1 MAYTYDDF
9 VKAAN
14 QSGLMG
20 QFSQDDLNLAQK
32 YPEFGLSVLSLKKD
46 YNNAATAEQRLLAN
60 QAANE
65 LRKSYGNYSGGA
77 DGGSF
82 RLESKLN
89 RRSDDLLDQLGSF
102 GSFSYD
108 EAPAYENAFA
118 QQQKDLLDRI
128 LNREDFSWS
137 KETDPQWSSYK
148 KSYLR
153 EGDRATANALAQ
165 ASAASGGR
173 PSSYAVNAATQAGDY
188 YATKLND
195 VIPTLYQQAYE
206 RYLDEYNMK
215 LKDLNAVNQQE
226 QLDYAKY
233 LDRLGQFNTDRGF
246 AYQNYADDY
255 DRLRSQL
262 ADVQGQDQIDYARY
276 LDETSRQQTA
286 QDSIR
291 SQVDAILAAGG
302 SPSAN
307 LVSESGYSS
316 EYVKALED
324 AYRKQEAEKAAKKS
338 GSGGGST
345 RRSGGTSGGNTTDG
359 NESGLDYQGLF
370 EAAKKSGNPK
380 SWLAQK
386 ANYQKF
392 GFTSS
397 SGLYSDYETW
407 LENGGVSNSSKT
419 MAQGP
424 FIALLSGFNTSLKNG
439 EGERILSTLDKTWP
453 MMTSEQKAEMQKLLK
468 QYGYSYE
475 EG

>member
-89 RRSDDLLDQLGSF
+89 RRADDLLGQIGSF

-108 EAPAYENAFA
+108 EAPTYENAFA

-276 LDETSRQQTA
+276 LDEASRQQTA

-324 AYRKQEAEKAAKKS
+324 AYRKQEAEKATKKS
-338 GSGGGST
+338 GSGGG
-345 RRSGGTSGGNTTDG
+345 GTMSLTTAKEMAKEGQFTDAVLNT
-359 NESGLDYQGLF
+359 LR
-370 EAAKKSGNPK
+370 
-380 SWLAQK
+380 K
-386 ANYQKF
+386 A
-392 GFTSS
+392 GFTD
-397 SGLYSDYETW
+397 DYIAQVYGYTGFGTGRDKLGYDEDEGIFTW
-407 LENGGVSNSSKT
+407 NGRRYNSPEALAEDLNRANLTDAEKATISRRLE
-419 MAQGP
+419 A
-424 FIALLSGFNTSLKNG
+424 SGFNITS
-439 EGERILSTLDKTWP
+439 
-453 MMTSEQKAEMQKLLK
+453 
-468 QYGYSYE
+468 
-475 EG
+475 

>member
-89 RRSDDLLDQLGSF
+89 RRADDLLGQIGSF

-108 EAPAYENAFA
+108 EAPTYENAFA

-338 GSGGGST
+338 GSGGG
-345 RRSGGTSGGNTTDG
+345 GTMSLTTAKAMAKEGQFTDTVLNTLRKAGFTDDYIAQVYG
-359 NESGLDYQGLF
+359 YTGFGTGRDKLDYDEDEGIF
-370 EAAKKSGNPK
+370 TWNGRRYNSPEA
-380 SWLAQK
+380 LAEDLDRANLTDAEK
-386 ANYQKF
+386 ATISRRLK
-392 GFTSS
+392 
-397 SGLYSDYETW
+397 
-407 LENGGVSNSSKT
+407 
-419 MAQGP
+419 A
-424 FIALLSGFNTSLKNG
+424 SGFNITF
-439 EGERILSTLDKTWP
+439 
-453 MMTSEQKAEMQKLLK
+453 
-468 QYGYSYE
+468 
-475 EG
+475 

>member
-46 YNNAATAEQRLLAN
+46 YNNATTAEQRLLAN

-102 GSFSYD
+102 GSFSYG
-108 EAPAYENAFA
+108 EAPTYENTFA

-173 PSSYAVNAATQAGDY
+173 PSSHAVNAATQAGDY

-215 LKDLNAVNQQE
+215 LKDLNTVNQQE

-276 LDETSRQQTA
+276 LDEASRRQTA

-338 GSGGGST
+338 GSGGG
-345 RRSGGTSGGNTTDG
+345 GTMSLTTAKAMAKEGQFTDTVLNT
-359 NESGLDYQGLF
+359 LR
-370 EAAKKSGNPK
+370 
-380 SWLAQK
+380 K
-386 ANYQKF
+386 A
-392 GFTSS
+392 GFTD
-397 SGLYSDYETW
+397 DYIAQVYGYTGFGTGRDKLGYDEDEGIFTW
-407 LENGGVSNSSKT
+407 NGRRYNS
-419 MAQGP
+419 P
-424 FIALLSGFNTSLKNG
+424 EALAEDLDRANLTDAEKATISRRLKASGFNITF
-439 EGERILSTLDKTWP
+439 
-453 MMTSEQKAEMQKLLK
+453 
-468 QYGYSYE
+468 
-475 EG
+475 

>member
-46 YNNAATAEQRLLAN
+46 YNNATTAEQRLLAN

-89 RRSDDLLDQLGSF
+89 RRADDLLDQLGSF

-108 EAPAYENAFA
+108 EAPTYENTFA

-128 LNREDFSWS
+128 LNREDFAWS

-262 ADVQGQDQIDYARY
+262 ADVQGRDQIDYARY
-276 LDETSRQQTA
+276 LDEVSRQQTA

-291 SQVDAILAAGG
+291 GQVDAILAAGG

-338 GSGGGST
+338 GSGGG
-345 RRSGGTSGGNTTDG
+345 GTMSLTTAKAMAKEGQFTDAVLNT
-359 NESGLDYQGLF
+359 LR
-370 EAAKKSGNPK
+370 
-380 SWLAQK
+380 K
-386 ANYQKF
+386 A
-392 GFTSS
+392 GFTD
-397 SGLYSDYETW
+397 DYIAQVYGYTGFGTGRDKLGYDEDEGIFTW
-407 LENGGVSNSSKT
+407 NGRRYNSPEALAEDLDRANLTDAEKAT
-419 MAQGP
+419 
-424 FIALLSGFNTSLKNG
+424 IARRLKASGFNITF
-439 EGERILSTLDKTWP
+439 
-453 MMTSEQKAEMQKLLK
+453 
-468 QYGYSYE
+468 
-475 EG
+475 

>member
-89 RRSDDLLDQLGSF
+89 RRADDLLDQLGSF
-102 GSFSYD
+102 DSFSYG
-108 EAPAYENAFA
+108 EAPTYENAFA

-195 VIPTLYQQAYE
+195 MIPTLYQQAYE

-215 LKDLNAVNQQE
+215 LKDLNTVNQQE

-276 LDETSRQQTA
+276 LDEVSRQQTA

-291 SQVDAILAAGG
+291 SQVDAILTAGG

-338 GSGGGST
+338 GSGGG
-345 RRSGGTSGGNTTDG
+345 GTMSLTTAKAMAKEGQFTDTVLNT
-359 NESGLDYQGLF
+359 LR
-370 EAAKKSGNPK
+370 
-380 SWLAQK
+380 K
-386 ANYQKF
+386 A
-392 GFTSS
+392 GFTD
-397 SGLYSDYETW
+397 DYIAQVYGYTGFGTGRDKLGYDEDEGIFTW
-407 LENGGVSNSSKT
+407 NGRRYNS
-419 MAQGP
+419 P
-424 FIALLSGFNTSLKNG
+424 EALAEDLDRANLTDAEKATISRRLKASGFNITF
-439 EGERILSTLDKTWP
+439 
-453 MMTSEQKAEMQKLLK
+453 
-468 QYGYSYE
+468 
-475 EG
+475 

>member
-89 RRSDDLLDQLGSF
+89 RRADDLLDQLGSF
-102 GSFSYD
+102 GSFSYG
-108 EAPAYENAFA
+108 EAPTYENTFA

-153 EGDRATANALAQ
+153 EGDRATANALAK

-215 LKDLNAVNQQE
+215 LKDLNAINQQE
-226 QLDYAKY
+226 QMDYAKY

-276 LDETSRQQTA
+276 LDEASRQQTA

-324 AYRKQEAEKAAKKS
+324 AYRKQEAEKATKKS
-338 GSGGGST
+338 GSGGG
-345 RRSGGTSGGNTTDG
+345 GTMSLTTAKAMAKEGQFTDTVLNT
-359 NESGLDYQGLF
+359 LR
-370 EAAKKSGNPK
+370 
-380 SWLAQK
+380 K
-386 ANYQKF
+386 A
-392 GFTSS
+392 GFTD
-397 SGLYSDYETW
+397 DYIAQVYGYTGFGTGRDKLGYDEDEGIFTW
-407 LENGGVSNSSKT
+407 NGRRYNS
-419 MAQGP
+419 P
-424 FIALLSGFNTSLKNG
+424 EALAEDLDRANLTDAEKATISRRLKASGFNITF
-439 EGERILSTLDKTWP
+439 
-453 MMTSEQKAEMQKLLK
+453 
-468 QYGYSYE
+468 
-475 EG
+475 

>member
-46 YNNAATAEQRLLAN
+46 YNNATTAEQRLLAN

-102 GSFSYD
+102 GSFSYG
-108 EAPAYENAFA
+108 EAPTYENTFA

-153 EGDRATANALAQ
+153 EGDRATANALAK

-215 LKDLNAVNQQE
+215 LKDLNTVNQQE

-276 LDETSRQQTA
+276 LDEASRQQTA

-324 AYRKQEAEKAAKKS
+324 AYRKQEAEKATKKS
-338 GSGGGST
+338 GSGGG
-345 RRSGGTSGGNTTDG
+345 GTMSLTTAKAMAKEGQFTDTVLNT
-359 NESGLDYQGLF
+359 LR
-370 EAAKKSGNPK
+370 
-380 SWLAQK
+380 K
-386 ANYQKF
+386 A
-392 GFTSS
+392 GFTD
-397 SGLYSDYETW
+397 DYIAQVYGYTGFGTGRDKLGYDEDEGIFTW
-407 LENGGVSNSSKT
+407 NGRRYNS
-419 MAQGP
+419 P
-424 FIALLSGFNTSLKNG
+424 EALAEDLDRANLTDAEKATISRRLKASGFNITS
-439 EGERILSTLDKTWP
+439 
-453 MMTSEQKAEMQKLLK
+453 
-468 QYGYSYE
+468 
-475 EG
+475 

>member
-46 YNNAATAEQRLLAN
+46 YNNATTAEQRLLAN

-102 GSFSYD
+102 GSFSYG
-108 EAPAYENAFA
+108 EAPTYENTFA

-173 PSSYAVNAATQAGDY
+173 PSSHAVNAATQAGDY

-215 LKDLNAVNQQE
+215 LKDLNTVNQQE

-276 LDETSRQQTA
+276 LDEASRRQTA

-302 SPSAN
+302 SPPAN

-338 GSGGGST
+338 GSGGG
-345 RRSGGTSGGNTTDG
+345 GTMSLTTAKAMAKEGQFTDTVLNT
-359 NESGLDYQGLF
+359 LR
-370 EAAKKSGNPK
+370 
-380 SWLAQK
+380 K
-386 ANYQKF
+386 A
-392 GFTSS
+392 GFTD
-397 SGLYSDYETW
+397 DYIAQVYGYTGFGTGRDKLGYDEDEGIFTW
-407 LENGGVSNSSKT
+407 NGRRYNS
-419 MAQGP
+419 P
-424 FIALLSGFNTSLKNG
+424 EALAEDLDRANLTDAEKATISRRLKASGFNITF
-439 EGERILSTLDKTWP
+439 
-453 MMTSEQKAEMQKLLK
+453 
-468 QYGYSYE
+468 
-475 EG
+475 

>member
-108 EAPAYENAFA
+108 EAPTYENTFA

-153 EGDRATANALAQ
+153 EGDRATANTLAQ

-215 LKDLNAVNQQE
+215 LKDLNTVNQQE

-276 LDETSRQQTA
+276 LDEASRRQTA

-324 AYRKQEAEKAAKKS
+324 AYRKQGAEKAAKKS
-338 GSGGGST
+338 GSGGG
-345 RRSGGTSGGNTTDG
+345 GTMSLTTAKAMAKEGQFTDTVLNT
-359 NESGLDYQGLF
+359 LR
-370 EAAKKSGNPK
+370 
-380 SWLAQK
+380 K
-386 ANYQKF
+386 A
-392 GFTSS
+392 GFTD
-397 SGLYSDYETW
+397 DYIAQVYGYTGFGTGRDKLGYDEDEGIFTW
-407 LENGGVSNSSKT
+407 NGRRYNS
-419 MAQGP
+419 P
-424 FIALLSGFNTSLKNG
+424 EALAEDLDRANLTDAEKATISRRLKASGFNITF
-439 EGERILSTLDKTWP
+439 
-453 MMTSEQKAEMQKLLK
+453 
-468 QYGYSYE
+468 
-475 EG
+475 

>member
-9 VKAAN
+9 VNAAN

-46 YNNAATAEQRLLAN
+46 YNNATTAEQRLLAN

-89 RRSDDLLDQLGSF
+89 RRADDLLDQLGSF

-108 EAPAYENAFA
+108 EAPTYENAFA

-128 LNREDFSWS
+128 LNREDFAWS

-276 LDETSRQQTA
+276 LDEVSRQQTA

-291 SQVDAILAAGG
+291 GQVDAILAAGG

-324 AYRKQEAEKAAKKS
+324 AYRKQEAEKATKKS
-338 GSGGGST
+338 GSGGG
-345 RRSGGTSGGNTTDG
+345 GTMSLTTAKAMAKEGQFTDAVLNT
-359 NESGLDYQGLF
+359 LR
-370 EAAKKSGNPK
+370 
-380 SWLAQK
+380 K
-386 ANYQKF
+386 A
-392 GFTSS
+392 GFTD
-397 SGLYSDYETW
+397 DYIAQVYGYTGFGTGRDKLGYDEDEGIFTW
-407 LENGGVSNSSKT
+407 NGRRYNSPEALAEDLDRANLTDAEKAT
-419 MAQGP
+419 
-424 FIALLSGFNTSLKNG
+424 IARRLKASGFNITF
-439 EGERILSTLDKTWP
+439 
-453 MMTSEQKAEMQKLLK
+453 
-468 QYGYSYE
+468 
-475 EG
+475 

>member
-9 VKAAN
+9 VNAAN

-46 YNNAATAEQRLLAN
+46 YNNATTAEQRLLAN

-89 RRSDDLLDQLGSF
+89 RRADDLLDRLGSF

-108 EAPAYENAFA
+108 EAPTYENAFA

-128 LNREDFSWS
+128 LNREDFAWS
-137 KETDPQWSSYK
+137 EETDPQWSSYK

-173 PSSYAVNAATQAGDY
+173 PSSHAVNAATQAGDY

-195 VIPTLYQQAYE
+195 MIPTLYQQAYE

-276 LDETSRQQTA
+276 LDEVSRQQTA

-291 SQVDAILAAGG
+291 GQVDAILAAGG

-338 GSGGGST
+338 GSGGG
-345 RRSGGTSGGNTTDG
+345 GTMSLTTAKAMAKEGQFTDAVLNT
-359 NESGLDYQGLF
+359 LR
-370 EAAKKSGNPK
+370 
-380 SWLAQK
+380 K
-386 ANYQKF
+386 A
-392 GFTSS
+392 GFTD
-397 SGLYSDYETW
+397 DYIAQVYGYTGFGTGRDKLGYDEDEGIFTW
-407 LENGGVSNSSKT
+407 NGRRYNSPEALAEDLDRANLTDAEKT
-419 MAQGP
+419 T
-424 FIALLSGFNTSLKNG
+424 IARRLKASGFNITF
-439 EGERILSTLDKTWP
+439 
-453 MMTSEQKAEMQKLLK
+453 
-468 QYGYSYE
+468 
-475 EG
+475 

>member
-9 VKAAN
+9 VNAAN

-46 YNNAATAEQRLLAN
+46 YNNATTAEQRLLAN

-89 RRSDDLLDQLGSF
+89 RRADDLLDQLGSF

-108 EAPAYENAFA
+108 EAPTYENAFV

-128 LNREDFSWS
+128 LNREDFAWS

-195 VIPTLYQQAYE
+195 MIPTLYQQAYE

-276 LDETSRQQTA
+276 LDEVSRQQTA

-291 SQVDAILAAGG
+291 GQVDAILAAGG

-338 GSGGGST
+338 GSGGG
-345 RRSGGTSGGNTTDG
+345 GTMSLTTAKAMAKEGQFTDAVLNT
-359 NESGLDYQGLF
+359 LR
-370 EAAKKSGNPK
+370 
-380 SWLAQK
+380 K
-386 ANYQKF
+386 A
-392 GFTSS
+392 GFTD
-397 SGLYSDYETW
+397 DYIAQVYGYTGFGTGRDKLGYDEDEGIFTW
-407 LENGGVSNSSKT
+407 NGRRYNSPEALAEDLDRANLTDAEKAT
-419 MAQGP
+419 
-424 FIALLSGFNTSLKNG
+424 IARRLKASGFNITF
-439 EGERILSTLDKTWP
+439 
-453 MMTSEQKAEMQKLLK
+453 
-468 QYGYSYE
+468 
-475 EG
+475 

>member
-108 EAPAYENAFA
+108 EAPTYENTFA

-173 PSSYAVNAATQAGDY
+173 PSSHAVNAATQAGDY

-215 LKDLNAVNQQE
+215 LKDLNTVNQQE

-262 ADVQGQDQIDYARY
+262 ADVQGQDQIDYTRY
-276 LDETSRQQTA
+276 LDEASRRQTA

-338 GSGGGST
+338 GSGGG
-345 RRSGGTSGGNTTDG
+345 GTMSLTTAKAMAKEGQFTDTVLNT
-359 NESGLDYQGLF
+359 LR
-370 EAAKKSGNPK
+370 
-380 SWLAQK
+380 K
-386 ANYQKF
+386 A
-392 GFTSS
+392 GFT
-397 SGLYSDYETW
+397 GDYIAQVYGYTGFGTGRDKLGYDEDEGIFTW
-407 LENGGVSNSSKT
+407 NGRRYNS
-419 MAQGP
+419 P
-424 FIALLSGFNTSLKNG
+424 EALAEDLDRANLTDAEKATISRRLKASGFNITF
-439 EGERILSTLDKTWP
+439 
-453 MMTSEQKAEMQKLLK
+453 
-468 QYGYSYE
+468 
-475 EG
+475 

>member
-46 YNNAATAEQRLLAN
+46 YNNATTAEQRLLAN

-102 GSFSYD
+102 GSFSYG
-108 EAPAYENAFA
+108 EAPTYENTFA

-128 LNREDFSWS
+128 LNREDFSWR

-153 EGDRATANALAQ
+153 EGDRATANALAK

-215 LKDLNAVNQQE
+215 LKDLNTVNQQE

-276 LDETSRQQTA
+276 LDEASRRQTA

-338 GSGGGST
+338 GSGGG
-345 RRSGGTSGGNTTDG
+345 GTMSLTTAKAMAKEGQFTDTVLNT
-359 NESGLDYQGLF
+359 LR
-370 EAAKKSGNPK
+370 
-380 SWLAQK
+380 K
-386 ANYQKF
+386 A
-392 GFTSS
+392 GFTD
-397 SGLYSDYETW
+397 DYIAQVYGYTGFGTGRDKLGYDEDEGIFTW
-407 LENGGVSNSSKT
+407 NGRRYNS
-419 MAQGP
+419 P
-424 FIALLSGFNTSLKNG
+424 EALAEDLDRANLTDAEKATISRRLKASGFNITF
-439 EGERILSTLDKTWP
+439 
-453 MMTSEQKAEMQKLLK
+453 
-468 QYGYSYE
+468 
-475 EG
+475 

>member
-89 RRSDDLLDQLGSF
+89 RRADDLLGQIGSF

-108 EAPAYENAFA
+108 EAPTYENAFA

-153 EGDRATANALAQ
+153 EGDRATANALAK

-215 LKDLNAVNQQE
+215 LKDLNAINQQE

-276 LDETSRQQTA
+276 LDEVSRQQTA

-338 GSGGGST
+338 GSGGG
-345 RRSGGTSGGNTTDG
+345 GTMSLTTAKAMAKEGQFTDTVLNT
-359 NESGLDYQGLF
+359 LR
-370 EAAKKSGNPK
+370 
-380 SWLAQK
+380 K
-386 ANYQKF
+386 A
-392 GFTSS
+392 GFTD
-397 SGLYSDYETW
+397 DYIAQVYGYTGFGTGRDKLGYDEDEGIFTW
-407 LENGGVSNSSKT
+407 NGRRYNS
-419 MAQGP
+419 P
-424 FIALLSGFNTSLKNG
+424 EALAEDLDRANLTDAEKATISRRLKASGFNITF
-439 EGERILSTLDKTWP
+439 
-453 MMTSEQKAEMQKLLK
+453 
-468 QYGYSYE
+468 
-475 EG
+475 

>member
-32 YPEFGLSVLSLKKD
+32 HPEFGLSVLSLKKD

-102 GSFSYD
+102 GSFSYG
-108 EAPAYENAFA
+108 EAPTYENTFA

-137 KETDPQWSSYK
+137 RETDPQWSSYK

-153 EGDRATANALAQ
+153 EGDRATANALAK

-188 YATKLND
+188 YATKLSD

-276 LDETSRQQTA
+276 LDEASRQQTA

-338 GSGGGST
+338 GSGGG
-345 RRSGGTSGGNTTDG
+345 GTMSLTTAKAMAKEGQFTDTVLNT
-359 NESGLDYQGLF
+359 LR
-370 EAAKKSGNPK
+370 
-380 SWLAQK
+380 K
-386 ANYQKF
+386 A
-392 GFTSS
+392 GFTD
-397 SGLYSDYETW
+397 DYIAQVYGYTGFGTGRDKLGYDEDEGIFTW
-407 LENGGVSNSSKT
+407 NGRRYNS
-419 MAQGP
+419 P
-424 FIALLSGFNTSLKNG
+424 EALAEDLDRANLTDAEKATISRRLKASGFNITF
-439 EGERILSTLDKTWP
+439 
-453 MMTSEQKAEMQKLLK
+453 
-468 QYGYSYE
+468 
-475 EG
+475 

>member
-32 YPEFGLSVLSLKKD
+32 HPEFGLSVLSLKKD
-46 YNNAATAEQRLLAN
+46 YNNATTAEQRLLAN

-102 GSFSYD
+102 GSFSYG
-108 EAPAYENAFA
+108 EAPTYENTFA

-137 KETDPQWSSYK
+137 RETDPQWSSYK

-153 EGDRATANALAQ
+153 EGDRATANALAK

-276 LDETSRQQTA
+276 LDEASRQQTA

-338 GSGGGST
+338 GSGGG
-345 RRSGGTSGGNTTDG
+345 GTMSLTTAKAMAKEGQFTDTVLNT
-359 NESGLDYQGLF
+359 LR
-370 EAAKKSGNPK
+370 
-380 SWLAQK
+380 K
-386 ANYQKF
+386 A
-392 GFTSS
+392 GFTDDYIAQVYGYTGFG
-397 SGLYSDYETW
+397 SGRDKLGYDEDEGIFTW
-407 LENGGVSNSSKT
+407 NGRRYNS
-419 MAQGP
+419 P
-424 FIALLSGFNTSLKNG
+424 EALAEDLDRANLTDAEKATISRRLKASGFNITF
-439 EGERILSTLDKTWP
+439 
-453 MMTSEQKAEMQKLLK
+453 
-468 QYGYSYE
+468 
-475 EG
+475 

>member
-9 VKAAN
+9 VNAAN

-46 YNNAATAEQRLLAN
+46 YNNATTAEQRLLAN

-89 RRSDDLLDQLGSF
+89 RRADDLLGQIGSF

-108 EAPAYENAFA
+108 EAPTYENAFA

-128 LNREDFSWS
+128 LNREDFAWS

-173 PSSYAVNAATQAGDY
+173 PSSYAANAATQAGDY

-276 LDETSRQQTA
+276 LDEVSRRQTA

-291 SQVDAILAAGG
+291 GQVDAILAAGG

-338 GSGGGST
+338 GSGGG
-345 RRSGGTSGGNTTDG
+345 GTMSLTTAKAMAKEGQFTDAVLNT
-359 NESGLDYQGLF
+359 LR
-370 EAAKKSGNPK
+370 
-380 SWLAQK
+380 K
-386 ANYQKF
+386 A
-392 GFTSS
+392 GFTD
-397 SGLYSDYETW
+397 DYIAQVYGYTGFGTGRDKLGYDEDEGIFTW
-407 LENGGVSNSSKT
+407 NGRRYNS
-419 MAQGP
+419 P
-424 FIALLSGFNTSLKNG
+424 EALAEDLDRANLTDAEKATISRRLKASGFNITF
-439 EGERILSTLDKTWP
+439 
-453 MMTSEQKAEMQKLLK
+453 
-468 QYGYSYE
+468 
-475 EG
+475 

>member
-46 YNNAATAEQRLLAN
+46 YNNATTAEQRLLAN

-108 EAPAYENAFA
+108 EAPTYENTFA

-173 PSSYAVNAATQAGDY
+173 PSSHAVNAATQAGDY

-233 LDRLGQFNTDRGF
+233 LDRLGQFNTDRDF

-262 ADVQGQDQIDYARY
+262 ADVQGQDQIDYARH
-276 LDETSRQQTA
+276 LDEASRQQTA

-324 AYRKQEAEKAAKKS
+324 AYRKQGAEKAAKKS
-338 GSGGGST
+338 GSGGG
-345 RRSGGTSGGNTTDG
+345 GTMSLTTAKAMAKEGQFTDTVLNT
-359 NESGLDYQGLF
+359 LR
-370 EAAKKSGNPK
+370 
-380 SWLAQK
+380 K
-386 ANYQKF
+386 A
-392 GFTSS
+392 GFTD
-397 SGLYSDYETW
+397 DYIAQVYGYTGFGTGRDKLGYDEDEGIFTW
-407 LENGGVSNSSKT
+407 NGRRYNS
-419 MAQGP
+419 P
-424 FIALLSGFNTSLKNG
+424 EALAEDLDRANLTDAEKATISRRLKASGFNITF
-439 EGERILSTLDKTWP
+439 
-453 MMTSEQKAEMQKLLK
+453 
-468 QYGYSYE
+468 
-475 EG
+475 

>member
-46 YNNAATAEQRLLAN
+46 YNNATTAEQRLLAN

-82 RLESKLN
+82 RMESKLN

-102 GSFSYD
+102 GSFSYG
-108 EAPAYENAFA
+108 EAPTYENTFA

-153 EGDRATANALAQ
+153 EGDRATANALAK

-215 LKDLNAVNQQE
+215 LKDLNTVNQQE

-276 LDETSRQQTA
+276 LDEVSRQQTA

-338 GSGGGST
+338 GSGGG
-345 RRSGGTSGGNTTDG
+345 GTMSLTTAKAMAKEGQFTDTVLNT
-359 NESGLDYQGLF
+359 LR
-370 EAAKKSGNPK
+370 
-380 SWLAQK
+380 K
-386 ANYQKF
+386 A
-392 GFTSS
+392 GFTD
-397 SGLYSDYETW
+397 DYIAQVYGYTGFGTGRDKLGYDEDEGIFTW
-407 LENGGVSNSSKT
+407 NGRRYNS
-419 MAQGP
+419 P
-424 FIALLSGFNTSLKNG
+424 EALAEDLDRANLTDAEKATISRRLKASGFNITF
-439 EGERILSTLDKTWP
+439 
-453 MMTSEQKAEMQKLLK
+453 
-468 QYGYSYE
+468 
-475 EG
+475 

>member
-32 YPEFGLSVLSLKKD
+32 HPEFGLSVLSLKKD

-89 RRSDDLLDQLGSF
+89 RRSDDLLDQIGSF
-102 GSFSYD
+102 GSFSYG

-215 LKDLNAVNQQE
+215 LKDLNTVNQQE

-276 LDETSRQQTA
+276 LDEASRQQTA

-324 AYRKQEAEKAAKKS
+324 AYRKQEAEKATKKS
-338 GSGGGST
+338 GSGGG
-345 RRSGGTSGGNTTDG
+345 GTMSLTTAKEMAKEGQFTDTVLNT
-359 NESGLDYQGLF
+359 LR
-370 EAAKKSGNPK
+370 
-380 SWLAQK
+380 K
-386 ANYQKF
+386 A
-392 GFTSS
+392 GFTD
-397 SGLYSDYETW
+397 DYIAQVYGYTGFGTGRDKLGYDEDEGIFTW
-407 LENGGVSNSSKT
+407 NGRRYNSPEALTEDLDRANLTDAEKATIARRLE
-419 MAQGP
+419 A
-424 FIALLSGFNTSLKNG
+424 SGFNITF
-439 EGERILSTLDKTWP
+439 
-453 MMTSEQKAEMQKLLK
+453 
-468 QYGYSYE
+468 
-475 EG
+475 

>member
-89 RRSDDLLDQLGSF
+89 RRADDLLDQIGSF

-173 PSSYAVNAATQAGDY
+173 PSSHAVNAATQAGDY

-338 GSGGGST
+338 GSGGG
-345 RRSGGTSGGNTTDG
+345 GTMSLTTAKAMAKEGQFTDTVLNT
-359 NESGLDYQGLF
+359 LR
-370 EAAKKSGNPK
+370 
-380 SWLAQK
+380 K
-386 ANYQKF
+386 A
-392 GFTSS
+392 GFTD
-397 SGLYSDYETW
+397 DYIAQVYGYTGFGTGRDKLGYDEDEGIFTW
-407 LENGGVSNSSKT
+407 NGRRYNS
-419 MAQGP
+419 P
-424 FIALLSGFNTSLKNG
+424 EALAEDLDRANLTDAEKSTISRRLKASGFNITF
-439 EGERILSTLDKTWP
+439 
-453 MMTSEQKAEMQKLLK
+453 
-468 QYGYSYE
+468 
-475 EG
+475 

>member
-89 RRSDDLLDQLGSF
+89 RRSDDLLDQIGSF

-173 PSSYAVNAATQAGDY
+173 PSSHAVNAATQAGDY

-262 ADVQGQDQIDYARY
+262 ADAQGQDQIDYARY
-276 LDETSRQQTA
+276 LDEASRQQTA

-338 GSGGGST
+338 GSGGG
-345 RRSGGTSGGNTTDG
+345 GTMSLTTAKAMAKEGQFTDAVLNT
-359 NESGLDYQGLF
+359 LR
-370 EAAKKSGNPK
+370 
-380 SWLAQK
+380 K
-386 ANYQKF
+386 A
-392 GFTSS
+392 GFTD
-397 SGLYSDYETW
+397 DYIAQVYGYTGFGTGRDKLGYDEDEGIFTW
-407 LENGGVSNSSKT
+407 NGRRYNS
-419 MAQGP
+419 P
-424 FIALLSGFNTSLKNG
+424 EALAEDLDRANLTDAEKATISRRLKASGFNITF
-439 EGERILSTLDKTWP
+439 
-453 MMTSEQKAEMQKLLK
+453 
-468 QYGYSYE
+468 
-475 EG
+475 

>member
-102 GSFSYD
+102 GSFSYG
-108 EAPAYENAFA
+108 EAPTYENTFA

-215 LKDLNAVNQQE
+215 LKDLNTVNQQE

-276 LDETSRQQTA
+276 LDEASRRQTA

-338 GSGGGST
+338 GSGGG
-345 RRSGGTSGGNTTDG
+345 GTMSLTTAKAMAKEGQFTDTVLNT
-359 NESGLDYQGLF
+359 LR
-370 EAAKKSGNPK
+370 
-380 SWLAQK
+380 K
-386 ANYQKF
+386 A
-392 GFTSS
+392 GFTD
-397 SGLYSDYETW
+397 DYIAQVYGYTGFGTGRDKLGYDEDEGIFTW
-407 LENGGVSNSSKT
+407 NGRRYNS
-419 MAQGP
+419 P
-424 FIALLSGFNTSLKNG
+424 EALAEDLDRANLTDAEKATISRRLKASGFNITF
-439 EGERILSTLDKTWP
+439 
-453 MMTSEQKAEMQKLLK
+453 
-468 QYGYSYE
+468 
-475 EG
+475 

>member
-108 EAPAYENAFA
+108 EAPTYENTFA
-118 QQQKDLLDRI
+118 QQQQDLLDRI

-215 LKDLNAVNQQE
+215 LKDLNTVNQQE

-276 LDETSRQQTA
+276 LDEASRQQTA

-338 GSGGGST
+338 GSGGG
-345 RRSGGTSGGNTTDG
+345 GTMSLTTAKAMAKEGQFTDTVLNT
-359 NESGLDYQGLF
+359 LR
-370 EAAKKSGNPK
+370 
-380 SWLAQK
+380 K
-386 ANYQKF
+386 A
-392 GFTSS
+392 GFTD
-397 SGLYSDYETW
+397 DYIAQVYGYTGFGTGRDKLGYDEDEGIFTW
-407 LENGGVSNSSKT
+407 NGRRYNS
-419 MAQGP
+419 P
-424 FIALLSGFNTSLKNG
+424 EALAEDLDRANLTDAEKATISRRLKASGFNITF
-439 EGERILSTLDKTWP
+439 
-453 MMTSEQKAEMQKLLK
+453 
-468 QYGYSYE
+468 
-475 EG
+475 

>member
-32 YPEFGLSVLSLKKD
+32 HPEFGLSVLSLKKD
-46 YNNAATAEQRLLAN
+46 YNNATTAEQRLLAN

-82 RLESKLN
+82 HLESKLN
-89 RRSDDLLDQLGSF
+89 RQADDLLDQLGSF
-102 GSFSYD
+102 GSFSYG
-108 EAPAYENAFA
+108 EAPTYENAFA

-153 EGDRATANALAQ
+153 EGDRATANALAK

-215 LKDLNAVNQQE
+215 LKDLNAINQQE

-276 LDETSRQQTA
+276 LDEVSRQQTA

-307 LVSESGYSS
+307 LLSESGYSS

-324 AYRKQEAEKAAKKS
+324 AYRKQEAEKTAKKS
-338 GSGGGST
+338 NSGGGTMSLT
-345 RRSGGTSGGNTTDG
+345 TAKAMAKEGQFTDAVLNT
-359 NESGLDYQGLF
+359 LR
-370 EAAKKSGNPK
+370 
-380 SWLAQK
+380 K
-386 ANYQKF
+386 A
-392 GFTSS
+392 GFTD
-397 SGLYSDYETW
+397 DYIAQVYGYTGFGTGRDKLGYDEDEGIFTW
-407 LENGGVSNSSKT
+407 NGRRYNS
-419 MAQGP
+419 P
-424 FIALLSGFNTSLKNG
+424 EALAEDLDRANLTDAEKATISRRLKASGFNITF
-439 EGERILSTLDKTWP
+439 
-453 MMTSEQKAEMQKLLK
+453 
-468 QYGYSYE
+468 
-475 EG
+475 

>member
-46 YNNAATAEQRLLAN
+46 YNNATTAEQRLLAN

-102 GSFSYD
+102 GSFSYG
-108 EAPAYENAFA
+108 EAPTYENTFA

-173 PSSYAVNAATQAGDY
+173 PSSHAVNAATQAGDY

-215 LKDLNAVNQQE
+215 LKDLNTVNQQE

-276 LDETSRQQTA
+276 LDEASRRQTA

-338 GSGGGST
+338 GSGGGGTMSLT
-345 RRSGGTSGGNTTDG
+345 TAKAMAKEGQFTDTVLNTLRKAGFTDDYIAQVYGYTGFGTGRDKLGYDEDEGIFTWNGRRYNSPEALAEDLDRANLTDA
-359 NESGLDYQGLF
+359 EKATISRRL
-370 EAAKKSGNPK
+370 
-380 SWLAQK
+380 K
-386 ANYQKF
+386 AN
-392 GFTSS
+392 
-397 SGLYSDYETW
+397 
-407 LENGGVSNSSKT
+407 
-419 MAQGP
+419 
-424 FIALLSGFNTSLKNG
+424 GFNITF
-439 EGERILSTLDKTWP
+439 
-453 MMTSEQKAEMQKLLK
+453 
-468 QYGYSYE
+468 
-475 EG
+475 

>member
-46 YNNAATAEQRLLAN
+46 YNNATTAEQRLLAN

-108 EAPAYENAFA
+108 EAPTYENAFA

-128 LNREDFSWS
+128 LNREGFSWS

-215 LKDLNAVNQQE
+215 LKDLNTVNQQE

-276 LDETSRQQTA
+276 LDEASRQQTA

-338 GSGGGST
+338 GSGGG
-345 RRSGGTSGGNTTDG
+345 GTMSLTTAKAMAKEGQFTDAVLNT
-359 NESGLDYQGLF
+359 LR
-370 EAAKKSGNPK
+370 
-380 SWLAQK
+380 K
-386 ANYQKF
+386 A
-392 GFTSS
+392 GFTD
-397 SGLYSDYETW
+397 DYIAQVYGYTGFGTGRDKLGYDEDEGIFTW
-407 LENGGVSNSSKT
+407 NGRRYNS
-419 MAQGP
+419 P
-424 FIALLSGFNTSLKNG
+424 EALAEDLDRANLTDAEKATISRRLKASGFNITF
-439 EGERILSTLDKTWP
+439 
-453 MMTSEQKAEMQKLLK
+453 
-468 QYGYSYE
+468 
-475 EG
+475 

>member
-32 YPEFGLSVLSLKKD
+32 HPEFGLSVLSLKKD
-46 YNNAATAEQRLLAN
+46 YNNATTAEQRLLAN

-102 GSFSYD
+102 GSFSYG
-108 EAPAYENAFA
+108 EAPTYENTFA

-137 KETDPQWSSYK
+137 RETDPQWSSYK

-153 EGDRATANALAQ
+153 EGDRATANALAK

-276 LDETSRQQTA
+276 LDEASRRQTA

-338 GSGGGST
+338 GSGGG
-345 RRSGGTSGGNTTDG
+345 GTMSLTTAKAMAKEGQFTDTVLNT
-359 NESGLDYQGLF
+359 LR
-370 EAAKKSGNPK
+370 
-380 SWLAQK
+380 K
-386 ANYQKF
+386 A
-392 GFTSS
+392 GFTD
-397 SGLYSDYETW
+397 DYIAQVYGYTGFGTGRDKLGYDEDEGIFTW
-407 LENGGVSNSSKT
+407 NGRRYNS
-419 MAQGP
+419 P
-424 FIALLSGFNTSLKNG
+424 EALAEDLDRANLTDAEKATISRRLKASGFNITF
-439 EGERILSTLDKTWP
+439 
-453 MMTSEQKAEMQKLLK
+453 
-468 QYGYSYE
+468 
-475 EG
+475 

>member
-46 YNNAATAEQRLLAN
+46 YNNATTAEQRLLAN

-102 GSFSYD
+102 GSFSYG
-108 EAPAYENAFA
+108 EAPTYENTFA

-153 EGDRATANALAQ
+153 EGDRATANALAK

-215 LKDLNAVNQQE
+215 LKDLNTVNQQE

-276 LDETSRQQTA
+276 LDEASRQQTA

-338 GSGGGST
+338 GSGGGGTMSLT
-345 RRSGGTSGGNTTDG
+345 TAKEMAKEGQFTDTVLNTLRR
-359 NESGLDYQGLF
+359 
-370 EAAKKSGNPK
+370 A
-380 SWLAQK
+380 
-386 ANYQKF
+386 
-392 GFTSS
+392 GFTDEYIAQVYGYTGFGPGRDKLGYDEDEGILTWNGRRYNSPEALAE
-397 SGLYSDYETW
+397 GLERANLTDAEKATISRR
-407 LENGGVSNSSKT
+407 LE
-419 MAQGP
+419 A
-424 FIALLSGFNTSLKNG
+424 SGFNITF
-439 EGERILSTLDKTWP
+439 
-453 MMTSEQKAEMQKLLK
+453 
-468 QYGYSYE
+468 
-475 EG
+475 

>member
-46 YNNAATAEQRLLAN
+46 YNNATTAEQRLLAN

-89 RRSDDLLDQLGSF
+89 RRADDLLDQIGSF

-153 EGDRATANALAQ
+153 EGDRATANALAK

-173 PSSYAVNAATQAGDY
+173 PSSHAVNAATQAGDY

-276 LDETSRQQTA
+276 LDEASRQQTA

-338 GSGGGST
+338 GSGGG
-345 RRSGGTSGGNTTDG
+345 GTMSLTTAKAMAKEGQFTDAVLNT
-359 NESGLDYQGLF
+359 LR
-370 EAAKKSGNPK
+370 
-380 SWLAQK
+380 K
-386 ANYQKF
+386 A
-392 GFTSS
+392 GFTD
-397 SGLYSDYETW
+397 DYIAQVYGYTGFGTGRDKLGYDEDEGIFTW
-407 LENGGVSNSSKT
+407 NGRRYNS
-419 MAQGP
+419 P
-424 FIALLSGFNTSLKNG
+424 EALAEDLDRANLTDAEKATISRRLKASGFNITF
-439 EGERILSTLDKTWP
+439 
-453 MMTSEQKAEMQKLLK
+453 
-468 QYGYSYE
+468 
-475 EG
+475 

>member
-89 RRSDDLLDQLGSF
+89 RRSDDLLGQIGSF

-188 YATKLND
+188 YAAKLND

-276 LDETSRQQTA
+276 LDEVSRQQTA

-338 GSGGGST
+338 GSGGG
-345 RRSGGTSGGNTTDG
+345 GTMSLTTAKAMAKEGQFTDTVLNT
-359 NESGLDYQGLF
+359 LR
-370 EAAKKSGNPK
+370 
-380 SWLAQK
+380 K
-386 ANYQKF
+386 A
-392 GFTSS
+392 GFTD
-397 SGLYSDYETW
+397 DYIAQVYGYTGFGTGRDKLGYDEDEGIFTW
-407 LENGGVSNSSKT
+407 NGRRYNS
-419 MAQGP
+419 P
-424 FIALLSGFNTSLKNG
+424 EALAEDLDRANLTDAEKATISRRLKASGFNITF
-439 EGERILSTLDKTWP
+439 
-453 MMTSEQKAEMQKLLK
+453 
-468 QYGYSYE
+468 
-475 EG
+475 

>member
-46 YNNAATAEQRLLAN
+46 YNNATTAEQRLLAN

-89 RRSDDLLDQLGSF
+89 RRSDDLLDQLGRF

-108 EAPAYENAFA
+108 EAPTYENTFA

-173 PSSYAVNAATQAGDY
+173 PSSHAVNAATQAGDY

-215 LKDLNAVNQQE
+215 LKDLNTVNQQE

-276 LDETSRQQTA
+276 LDEASRQQTA

-338 GSGGGST
+338 GSGGG
-345 RRSGGTSGGNTTDG
+345 GTMSLTTAKAMAKEGQFTDTVLNT
-359 NESGLDYQGLF
+359 LR
-370 EAAKKSGNPK
+370 
-380 SWLAQK
+380 K
-386 ANYQKF
+386 A
-392 GFTSS
+392 GFTD
-397 SGLYSDYETW
+397 DYIAQVYGYTGFGTGRDKLGYDEDEGIFTW
-407 LENGGVSNSSKT
+407 NGRRYNS
-419 MAQGP
+419 P
-424 FIALLSGFNTSLKNG
+424 EALAEDLDRANLTDAEKATISRRLKASGFNITF
-439 EGERILSTLDKTWP
+439 
-453 MMTSEQKAEMQKLLK
+453 
-468 QYGYSYE
+468 
-475 EG
+475 

>member
-89 RRSDDLLDQLGSF
+89 RRADDLLGQIGSF

-108 EAPAYENAFA
+108 EAPTYENAFA

-215 LKDLNAVNQQE
+215 LKDLNTVNQQE
-226 QLDYAKY
+226 QLDYAKH

-276 LDETSRQQTA
+276 LDEASRQQTA

-338 GSGGGST
+338 GSGGG
-345 RRSGGTSGGNTTDG
+345 GTMSLTTAKEMAKEGQFTDAVLNTLRKAGFTDDYIAQVYG
-359 NESGLDYQGLF
+359 YTGFGTGRDKLDYDEDEGIF
-370 EAAKKSGNPK
+370 TWNGRRYNSPEA
-380 SWLAQK
+380 LAEDLNRANLTDAEK
-386 ANYQKF
+386 A
-392 GFTSS
+392 TISRR
-397 SGLYSDYETW
+397 
-407 LENGGVSNSSKT
+407 LE
-419 MAQGP
+419 A
-424 FIALLSGFNTSLKNG
+424 SGFNITS
-439 EGERILSTLDKTWP
+439 
-453 MMTSEQKAEMQKLLK
+453 
-468 QYGYSYE
+468 
-475 EG
+475 

>member
-89 RRSDDLLDQLGSF
+89 RRADDLLGQIGSF

-108 EAPAYENAFA
+108 EAPTYENTFA

-128 LNREDFSWS
+128 LNREDFAWS

-173 PSSYAVNAATQAGDY
+173 PSSHAVNAATQAGDY

-276 LDETSRQQTA
+276 LDEVSRQQTA

-338 GSGGGST
+338 GSGGG
-345 RRSGGTSGGNTTDG
+345 GTMSLTTAKEMAKEGQFTDTVLNT
-359 NESGLDYQGLF
+359 LR
-370 EAAKKSGNPK
+370 
-380 SWLAQK
+380 K
-386 ANYQKF
+386 A
-392 GFTSS
+392 GFTD
-397 SGLYSDYETW
+397 DYIAQVYGYTGFGTGRDKLGYDEDEGIFTW
-407 LENGGVSNSSKT
+407 NGRRYNSPEALAEDLDRANLTDAEKATISRRLE
-419 MAQGP
+419 A
-424 FIALLSGFNTSLKNG
+424 SGFNITF
-439 EGERILSTLDKTWP
+439 
-453 MMTSEQKAEMQKLLK
+453 
-468 QYGYSYE
+468 
-475 EG
+475 

>member
-89 RRSDDLLDQLGSF
+89 RRADDLLDQIGSF

-108 EAPAYENAFA
+108 EAPTYENAFA

-215 LKDLNAVNQQE
+215 LKDLNTVNQQE

-276 LDETSRQQTA
+276 LDEVSRQQTA

-345 RRSGGTSGGNTTDG
+345 MSLTTAKEMAKEGKFTDAVLNT
-359 NESGLDYQGLF
+359 LR
-370 EAAKKSGNPK
+370 
-380 SWLAQK
+380 K
-386 ANYQKF
+386 A
-392 GFTSS
+392 GFTD
-397 SGLYSDYETW
+397 DYIAQVYGYTGFGPGRDKLGYDEDEGIFTW
-407 LENGGVSNSSKT
+407 NGRRYNSPEALAHDLDRANLTDAEKATISRRLE
-419 MAQGP
+419 A
-424 FIALLSGFNTSLKNG
+424 SGFN
-439 EGERILSTLDKTWP
+439 
-453 MMTSEQKAEMQKLLK
+453 MTF
-468 QYGYSYE
+468 
-475 EG
+475 

>member
-32 YPEFGLSVLSLKKD
+32 YPEFGLSVMSLKKD
-46 YNNAATAEQRLLAN
+46 YNNATTAEQRLLAN

-89 RRSDDLLDQLGSF
+89 RRADDLLGQIGSF

-108 EAPAYENAFA
+108 EAPTYENTFA

-153 EGDRATANALAQ
+153 EGDRATANALAK

-215 LKDLNAVNQQE
+215 LKDLNTVNQQE

-276 LDETSRQQTA
+276 LDEVSRQQTA
-286 QDSIR
+286 QNSIR

-338 GSGGGST
+338 GSGGG
-345 RRSGGTSGGNTTDG
+345 GTMSLTTAKAMAKEGQFTDTVLNT
-359 NESGLDYQGLF
+359 LR
-370 EAAKKSGNPK
+370 
-380 SWLAQK
+380 K
-386 ANYQKF
+386 A
-392 GFTSS
+392 GFTD
-397 SGLYSDYETW
+397 DYIAQVYGYTGFGTGRDKLGYDEDEGIFTW
-407 LENGGVSNSSKT
+407 NGRRYNS
-419 MAQGP
+419 P
-424 FIALLSGFNTSLKNG
+424 EALAEDLDRANLTDAEKATISRRLKASGFNITF
-439 EGERILSTLDKTWP
+439 
-453 MMTSEQKAEMQKLLK
+453 
-468 QYGYSYE
+468 
-475 EG
+475 

>member
-46 YNNAATAEQRLLAN
+46 YNNATTAEQRLLAN

-89 RRSDDLLDQLGSF
+89 RRADDLLGQIGSF

-108 EAPAYENAFA
+108 EAPTYENAFA

-173 PSSYAVNAATQAGDY
+173 PSSHAVNAATQAGDY

-215 LKDLNAVNQQE
+215 LKDLNTVNQQE

-276 LDETSRQQTA
+276 LDEASRRQTA

-338 GSGGGST
+338 GSGGG
-345 RRSGGTSGGNTTDG
+345 GTMSLTTAKAMAKEGQFTDTVLNT
-359 NESGLDYQGLF
+359 LR
-370 EAAKKSGNPK
+370 
-380 SWLAQK
+380 K
-386 ANYQKF
+386 A
-392 GFTSS
+392 GFTD
-397 SGLYSDYETW
+397 DYIAQVYGYTGFGTGRDKLGYDEDEGIFTW
-407 LENGGVSNSSKT
+407 NGRRYNS
-419 MAQGP
+419 P
-424 FIALLSGFNTSLKNG
+424 EALAEDLDRANLTDAEKATISRRLKASGFNITF
-439 EGERILSTLDKTWP
+439 
-453 MMTSEQKAEMQKLLK
+453 
-468 QYGYSYE
+468 
-475 EG
+475 

>member
-9 VKAAN
+9 VNAAN

-46 YNNAATAEQRLLAN
+46 YNNATTAEQRLLAN

-102 GSFSYD
+102 GSFSYG
-108 EAPAYENAFA
+108 EAPTYENAFA

-195 VIPTLYQQAYE
+195 MIPTLYQQAYE

-276 LDETSRQQTA
+276 LDEVSRQQTA

-291 SQVDAILAAGG
+291 GQVDAILAAGG

-338 GSGGGST
+338 SGGG
-345 RRSGGTSGGNTTDG
+345 GTMSLTTAKAMAKEGQFTDAVLNT
-359 NESGLDYQGLF
+359 LR
-370 EAAKKSGNPK
+370 
-380 SWLAQK
+380 K
-386 ANYQKF
+386 A
-392 GFTSS
+392 GFTD
-397 SGLYSDYETW
+397 DYIAQVYGYTGFGTGRDKLGYDEDEGIFTW
-407 LENGGVSNSSKT
+407 NGRRYNS
-419 MAQGP
+419 P
-424 FIALLSGFNTSLKNG
+424 EALAEDLDRANLTDAEKATISRRLKASGFNITF
-439 EGERILSTLDKTWP
+439 
-453 MMTSEQKAEMQKLLK
+453 
-468 QYGYSYE
+468 
-475 EG
+475 